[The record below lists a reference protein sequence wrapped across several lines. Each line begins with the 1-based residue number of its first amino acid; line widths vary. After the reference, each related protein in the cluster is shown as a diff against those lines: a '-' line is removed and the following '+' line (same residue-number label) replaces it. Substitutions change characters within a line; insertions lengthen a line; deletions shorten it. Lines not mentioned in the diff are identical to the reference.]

1 MGQTTLYASKY
12 AYVER
17 EGAGDSHANTLQP
30 IGSSLQDPLFL
41 LRFPALSDSLK
52 YRGIQAIDLKLG
64 MKGHGYAGPKLEQ
77 FVADDFDADTV
88 TYATAPST
96 EDAIELNINFFAG
109 RSGTISYEFD
119 LPVGYTLV
127 SGSGSKELL
136 EKRTCIL
143 RSFYKYYNYSLQAG
157 SELSLYT
164 PLYSGSSAYLPQ
176 LEVYYSDSDLG
187 VTGGSISIG
196 YPTYWNPHVA
206 KTVNFGFTLPNNT
219 LAPISVTQESFFW
232 REVGTSTWN
241 EIQLTPGAT
250 SVTVPAETFPGAS
263 SVEYFVRITCN
274 SGVTDESQIYTSST
288 ADTIPT
294 ATPVVPNSSVE
305 KGNEPIVFRWTVEN
319 DSGSIQTA
327 SELEY
332 SQDDGTTWSALATIS
347 GSVTTYTAAANTFLA
362 GPVKWRVRAYNIDN
376 VAGSWSTASFVAISA
391 SAAPVVQSDAVPFA
405 TITWQSS
412 GQEAYQIE
420 IDGQD
425 LGTFFGS
432 RKTYTMKTPLEDG
445 SHVVR
450 VRVQNLY
457 GLWSAYGSAEF
468 SVENVPGNA
477 VTLEGVFAAD
487 AALSWNTSESTAD
500 FLIFRDGALIG
511 HTEQMAFTDRYVLGE
526 HSYTVINRLPSGNYS
541 RSNIVTGRMAVSL
554 PVAGAIDGDGWIELK
569 YSEKSMP
576 EQRFTWSRTHS
587 LRHIA
592 GAKYPELE
600 ISPFEDL
607 SGTYDAAF
615 LSAADAAAFRA
626 LRGKVV
632 IIKSR
637 EDKVVIGAL
646 VSVSEVV
653 NAFYLS
659 MQFTIEQINW
669 EDFVDDQNS

>member
-1 MGQTTLYASKY
+1 MSQTTLYASKY
-12 AYVER
+12 AFVEQS
-17 EGAGDSHANTLQP
+17 GAGDAHTNALQNV
-30 IGSSLQDPLFL
+30 GGNVYDPLFL

-52 YRGIQAIDLKLG
+52 YRGISVVALTLG
-64 MKGHGYAGPKLEQ
+64 MKGHGYAGPKREQ

-96 EDAIELNINFFAG
+96 DDAIELNINFFAG
-109 RSGTISYEFD
+109 RSGTTSYDFD
-119 LPVGYTLV
+119 IPVGYTLV
-127 SGSGSKELL
+127 SGSGAKELL

-143 RSFYKYYNYSLQAG
+143 RSFYKYFNSVGY

-164 PLYSGSSAYLPQ
+164 PLYSGSSSYLPQ
-176 LEVYYSDSDLG
+176 LEVYYSDEDVG
-187 VTGGSISIG
+187 VVGGLISIG

-206 KTVNFGFTLPNNT
+206 KTVNFGFTLPSNT
-219 LAPISVTQESFFW
+219 LAPISITQESFFW
-232 REVGTSTWN
+232 REVGASTWN
-241 EIQLTPGAT
+241 EISLTPGAT

-263 SVEYFVRITCN
+263 SVEYFVRAVCN
-274 SGVTDESQIYTSST
+274 SGVTNESQVYTSST

-294 ATPVVPNSSVE
+294 ATPIVPSSSVE
-305 KGNEPIVFRWTVEN
+305 KANEPIVFRWDVEN

-332 SQDDGTTWSALATIS
+332 SQDDGTTWTALATIS
-347 GSVTTYTAAANTFLA
+347 GSAKTYTAAANTFSA
-362 GPVKWRVRAYNIDN
+362 GTVKWRVRAYNIDS
-376 VAGSWSTASFVAISA
+376 VAGSWSTASFVAI
-391 SAAPVVQSDAVPFA
+391 AAPAAPTVQSDAVPFA

-420 IDGQD
+420 IDGKD
-425 LGTFFGS
+425 MGSFFGGG
-432 RKTYTMKTPLEDG
+432 KTYTMKTPLEDG

-457 GLWSAYGSAEF
+457 GLWSEYGSAEF
-468 SVENVPGNA
+468 SVENVSGNA